1 MSSQKDDNQQDN
13 SVTAHSSSDSGV
25 AASMDAALNKAADE
39 DAKMREDSS
48 QNFDESKNSADSS
61 FDTNDSSFKP
71 YESKNKVSDSDSVLK
86 EATGEQND
94 SDSDTF
100 SGLNGFKPI
109 DKNKDEEYY
118 EKLNNTNV
126 DSILYGSSSSSASK
140 SKNAQIPDT
149 SQQDPLLNLPRLST
163 RIWCVV
169 LAVMMLSIATFLWWV
184 TVQTVLGQGYEE
196 MVIAGF
202 GVNGVPS
209 ALSIVLMPLRNSM
222 GIMVLGAVITV
233 CSLILAVMRK
243 RWWLV
248 GQCAA
253 IILLSI
259 IAEPLKKILPRPM
272 LISIEYLASNSA
284 PSGHALII
292 AASCALIVCCA
303 SRGFRAWSALASSAL
318 VFLVSCSLVAGH
330 WHRPSDVIVSVLIV
344 GAITLLVLAFTR
356 KSGMDIPGS
365 RRSSISV
372 QIVGTSMITLGVMM
386 CMYAAYLIW
395 QILPGVDL
403 FARWAVGVSY
413 IATYWSIAGV
423 SLFVYGV
430 LMVMRQATAAP
441 LSRIGL
447 VGAPPMPPQAK

>member
-1 MSSQKDDNQQDN
+1 
-13 SVTAHSSSDSGV
+13 
-25 AASMDAALNKAADE
+25 
-39 DAKMREDSS
+39 
-48 QNFDESKNSADSS
+48 
-61 FDTNDSSFKP
+61 
-71 YESKNKVSDSDSVLK
+71 
-86 EATGEQND
+86 
-94 SDSDTF
+94 
-100 SGLNGFKPI
+100 
-109 DKNKDEEYY
+109 
-118 EKLNNTNV
+118 
-126 DSILYGSSSSSASK
+126 
-140 SKNAQIPDT
+140 
-149 SQQDPLLNLPRLST
+149 
-163 RIWCVV
+163 
-169 LAVMMLSIATFLWWV
+169 
-184 TVQTVLGQGYEE
+184 
-196 MVIAGF
+196 
-202 GVNGVPS
+202 
-209 ALSIVLMPLRNSM
+209 
-222 GIMVLGAVITV
+222 MVLGAVITV

>member
-71 YESKNKVSDSDSVLK
+71 YESKNKVSDSDSALK

-140 SKNAQIPDT
+140 SKNSQIPDT

-243 RWWLV
+243 RWWLI

-253 IILLSI
+253 IVLLSI

-272 LISIEYLASNSA
+272 LISIEYFCLLYTSDAADDHNS
-284 PSGHALII
+284 
-292 AASCALIVCCA
+292 V
-303 SRGFRAWSALASSAL
+303 
-318 VFLVSCSLVAGH
+318 
-330 WHRPSDVIVSVLIV
+330 
-344 GAITLLVLAFTR
+344 
-356 KSGMDIPGS
+356 
-365 RRSSISV
+365 
-372 QIVGTSMITLGVMM
+372 
-386 CMYAAYLIW
+386 
-395 QILPGVDL
+395 
-403 FARWAVGVSY
+403 
-413 IATYWSIAGV
+413 
-423 SLFVYGV
+423 
-430 LMVMRQATAAP
+430 
-441 LSRIGL
+441 
-447 VGAPPMPPQAK
+447 